1 MHSIIREVS
10 TIASG
15 FLARLVYVRFGF
27 AFALAF
33 CLALFLLKSTEADE
47 GDNGEESIEDSDDG
61 LPKLS
66 NIESLSH
73 EDDEFGGVLGF
84 SKDVSCSVLVS
95 GR

>member
-1 MHSIIREVS
+1 MHNIMREVS

-27 AFALAF
+27 VLGSVICFAV
-33 CLALFLLKSTEADE
+33 FLSELTEAD
-47 GDNGEESIEDSDDG
+47 GDIGEESMDDKDDG

-73 EDDEFGGVLGF
+73 DDEEFGGVFGL
-84 SKDVSCSVLVS
+84 SREESCSALMT
-95 GR
+95 GK